1 MKSLKELQIIK
12 TIPAF
17 ALLLIMGASVHAE
30 TSATKTLPAPIQNY
44 LDKSHTG
51 WKLVEGDPACQSR
64 SVVKGDLD
72 GNGKTDFAVMFKTR
86 KDGYII
92 AFLANGS
99 GYKPVVAHQGYVSDG
114 GFLVL
119 AKKGEPYAE
128 IISEDGERAPT
139 RKLKT
144 DALASGGCESSETLY
159 IYANGKFSQVA
170 TSE

>member
-1 MKSLKELQIIK
+1 M
-12 TIPAF
+12 
-17 ALLLIMGASVHAE
+17 
-30 TSATKTLPAPIQNY
+30 KTLKTMLLCSLLASPYMTALAKNTSPALPAAISSY
-44 LDKSHTG
+44 LDQQHAG
-51 WKLVEGDPACQSR
+51 WKLVEGDPVCHSR

-72 GNGKTDFAVMFKTR
+72 GNGKTDYTVMFKTK

-92 AFLANGS
+92 AFLANGAS
-99 GYKPVVAHQGYVSDG
+99 YKPVIAHQGYVSDG

-128 IISEDGERAPT
+128 IISEDGERGPT

-159 IYANGKFSQVA
+159 IYTNGKFSQVA